1 MFVCVRACGRG
12 DVHVCI
18 RVCVYTDYLYTAG
31 GAVEHMRVGRMQ
43 YILLF
48 AMSIHALSSVCAYVL
63 CVSLLCMSEC
73 VYVRACMH
81 LD

>member
-1 MFVCVRACGRG
+1 MG
-12 DVHVCI
+12 
-18 RVCVYTDYLYTAG
+18 
-31 GAVEHMRVGRMQ
+31 VGRMQ

-48 AMSIHALSSVCAYVL
+48 AMSIHAVSSVCAYVL

-81 LD
+81 LDLVNWVVEG